1 MAQNISRSTNINA
14 QSGKYNRE
22 KAYNSYNN
30 SALSLSY
37 IAETAAD
44 YVGERILEGKRERA
58 RERANA
64 PIIVRNK
71 GKRKPFPV
79 SFVFYS
85 IVLSLVFVFLVYNY
99 SLINSMSY
107 ENERIEAEISALSDK
122 NEQLALQLD
131 KRNDLA
137 FIEEYAVNELG
148 MVKSTDVAKQYVS
161 LSGSDNV
168 VVTEENIEKTYLGTT
183 LNGLKNS
190 VQKIFE

>member
-1 MAQNISRSTNINA
+1 MAQNISRGTNINA
-14 QSGKYNRE
+14 QNGKYNRE

-64 PIIVRNK
+64 PIVVRNK

-85 IVLSLVFVFLVYNY
+85 VVLSLVFIFLVYNY

-107 ENERIEAEISALSDK
+107 ENERIEAEISALADE
-122 NEQLALQLD
+122 NEQLALRLD

-137 FIEEYAVNELG
+137 YIEEYAINELG
-148 MVKSTDVAKQYVS
+148 MVKSTDVVKQYVS